1 MTPKPYGRL
10 AGRLHELGITQGDLG
25 YALKISHTA
34 VSNRMAGKTPWTVDE
49 MYQVLTICRA
59 QPEELHIYFPPLPPR
74 KAGGVMSQRSE
85 KLRRRV
91 EGLERD
97 VAGLQAAWAGEDR
110 FQQALRSVQAHT
122 TVEEAGSAGRYP
134 TGRGRRSR
142 PPARGR

>member
-59 QPEELHIYFPPLPPR
+59 QPEELHIYFPPPPPR
-74 KAGGVMSQRSE
+74 KA
-85 KLRRRV
+85 
-91 EGLERD
+91 
-97 VAGLQAAWAGEDR
+97 VA
-110 FQQALRSVQAHT
+110 S
-122 TVEEAGSAGRYP
+122 
-134 TGRGRRSR
+134 
-142 PPARGR
+142 